1 MPEDTQNQPVETG
14 AVQEVVEQPQTQ
26 QVENANQASRKAV
39 YAKYYEQ
46 TGQTSQAG
54 EQPAEMVVQEAQVG
68 EPSAPVETPA
78 STPPPNELVELIA
91 SLKTEIN
98 TLKERIPQQV
108 EQVATPQVPAPSGG
122 EPPSDWLGYLQQGKF
137 DEGKQALQE
146 EIERTVGAK
155 IRQQAVSETLE
166 TFRIQQE
173 ATKFVEDLRRE
184 NPDVLP
190 LEDLVSIRVAQRMEK
205 AKSEGKL
212 RSSQDFLDVYKASA
226 KAEVESA
233 RNIVH
238 QLRADGKNEALVT
251 KRTVLSATP
260 LTPNAVNSERGNPQA
275 TQQTGPETTEDY
287 IQRRMKLAQRMKGM
301 S

>member
-1 MPEDTQNQPVETG
+1 MEDTQNQPVETG
-14 AVQEVVEQPQTQ
+14 EVAQPVVESPNQ
-26 QVENANQASRKAV
+26 QNRNAV

-46 TGQTSQAG
+46 TGQPQQT
-54 EQPAEMVVQEAQVG
+54 PAPVAVQESVVE
-68 EPSAPVETPA
+68 EPTPTPTPEPVPPTPD
-78 STPPPNELVELIA
+78 PMVELITG
-91 SLKTEIN
+91 LKTELEA
-98 TLKERIPQQV
+98 LKERVTIASQPPV
-108 EQVATPQVPAPSGG
+108 TPQVPAPSGG
-122 EPPSDWLGYLQQGKF
+122 EAQSDDWLSYLQQGKF
-137 DEGKQALQE
+137 DEGKRALQE
-146 EIERTVGAK
+146 EMERTVGAR

-173 ATKFVEDLRRE
+173 ATKYVEDLRRE

-212 RSSQDFLDVYKASA
+212 KSAQDFLDVYKASA

-260 LTPNAVNSERGNPQA
+260 LTPSAVNSERSTPQSQP
-275 TQQTGPETTEDY
+275 TSPETTEDY
-287 IQRRMKLAQRMKGM
+287 ISKRMQITQRMKGM
-301 S
+301 G

>member
-1 MPEDTQNQPVETG
+1 MEDTQNQPVETG
-14 AVQEVVEQPQTQ
+14 EVVQQEVVQESPNQ
-26 QVENANQASRKAV
+26 QNRNAV

-46 TGQTSQAG
+46 TGQTQA
-54 EQPAEMVVQEAQVG
+54 QAAQSP
-68 EPSAPVETPA
+68 EPVVETPVQV
-78 STPPPNELVELIA
+78 PPPEPVVEPPNPMIELITG
-91 SLKTEIN
+91 LKTEIES
-98 TLKERIPQQV
+98 LKERMAVQAQPPV
-108 EQVATPQVPAPSGG
+108 TPQVPAPSGG
-122 EPPSDWLGYLQQGKF
+122 ETPNDWLQYLQQGKF
-137 DEGKQALQE
+137 DEGKKALE
-146 EIERTVGAK
+146 EEMERTVGAR

-173 ATKFVEDLRRE
+173 ATKYVEDLRRE
-184 NPDVLP
+184 NPDVIP

-212 RSSQDFLDVYKASA
+212 KSAQDFLDVYKASA

-260 LTPNAVNSERGNPQA
+260 LTPSAVNSERGVPQSQP
-275 TQQTGPETTEDY
+275 TSPETTEDY
-287 IQRRMKLAQRMKGM
+287 ITKRMKLSQRMKGM